1 MSILS
6 RIGSQPGIYLDEG
19 NGALEQTVNHQPKER
34 RDKVM
39 AKGNKVVRITAD
51 QHLISGILKHLDT
64 RGRVIDGQQY
74 SRAEMVRELEGR
86 VEVTTKVTASKAQ
99 WQADV
104 RAEKTRIQATK
115 RFVSGLRQTLLAMF
129 GSSVDVLA
137 DFGLAPRRSQ
147 RELTAVEKVQRAAR
161 AKATRAAR
169 HTMGKRDTAK
179 VKGTHEVTV
188 IVATGTQPAEAA
200 SGEGHAPAPPATGA
214 PKEAT
219 TGGSVS

>member
-1 MSILS
+1 
-6 RIGSQPGIYLDEG
+6 
-19 NGALEQTVNHQPKER
+19 
-34 RDKVM
+34 M
-39 AKGNKVVRITAD
+39 AKGNKVMRIIAD
-51 QHLISGILKHLDT
+51 QHLISGIPKHLDT
-64 RGRVIDGQQY
+64 RGLVIDGQHY
-74 SRAEMVRELEGR
+74 SRAQMVKALEGR
-86 VEVTTKVTASKAQ
+86 VEVTTKVTASKAR
-99 WQADV
+99 WQTDV